1 MKVLLNFIPNPSHQ
15 DENIQEKIDNYLKNL
30 YITLKKDYKTKAL
43 RDSAVKAIQERKTY
57 THKVKRHMDQTEHET
72 YVKKNNKIEESD
84 SESELEKSVPVFSE
98 DSESDSE
105 LDKSIHI
112 ISEDSESEKSIPV
125 VSEDS
130 ESDSELDKSIHII
143 SEDSDS
149 EKSAP
154 IISEDSESESEVE
167 KPVPTIIEES
177 ESESS
182 VEKPVPTI
190 IEESESENEVEK
202 PVSTIIEES
211 ESESDL
217 EKSLMT
223 NQLTNKKI
231 NSDSEEEISEN
242 ESKKSLDTL
251 SDEEKKLMNRL
262 KQIESEKKKLQQKN
276 GFLSG
281 GNMYNS
287 DDESDFSD
295 ISHRSYEKT
304 YLIDSDSDE
313 EVFVDNIKNM
323 KNKNYLN
330 KLTISELKNIMRN
343 NDIKVTNNGSYL
355 KKKDMVRNIIKNF
368 K

>member
-57 THKVKRHMDQTEHET
+57 THKVKRHMEQTEHET
-72 YVKKNNKIEESD
+72 YVKKNNKIDESG
-84 SESELEKSVPVFSE
+84 SESESDKSVPIVSE

-125 VSEDS
+125 VGEDS
-130 ESDSELDKSIHII
+130 ESDSELDKSIHIIREDSDSEKSTPII

-167 KPVPTIIEES
+167 KSAPIISEDSESGSEAEKPIPTIIEES
-177 ESESS
+177 ESES
-182 VEKPVPTI
+182 
-190 IEESESENEVEK
+190 EE
-202 PVSTIIEES
+202 
-211 ESESDL
+211 
-217 EKSLMT
+217 EKSLIT
-223 NQLTNKKI
+223 DQNPNKKT
-231 NSDSEEEISEN
+231 NSNSEEISEN

-281 GNMYNS
+281 GTMYNS

-313 EVFVDNIKNM
+313 EAFVDNVKNM

-330 KLTISELKNIMRN
+330 KLSISELKNIMRN